1 MKFFIFFSTTCVGN
15 RKICLLIDENERDK
29 GRLLKYAADKGIDA
43 QTRFL
48 PAGDYIWILTPPM
61 VDTRQQYTGNHTD
74 TEVVSIHIYISG
86 PCSLVDRRVD
96 S

>member
-86 PCSLVDRRVD
+86 PPQPSG
-96 S
+96 